1 LLFAGS
7 GGSAF
12 NSHNG
17 LNVTLP
23 NSPDGGNMIG
33 DDGDVTYRAPLFQTI
48 SGLMVGTAYDLTFYQ
63 ASAQQ
68 GGFGSSTTE
77 DWQVSLGSDTQNST
91 TMSTPGGATWNLQSM
106 TFIATS
112 TSELLS
118 FLAISP
124 SGGEPPVALLADV
137 SLTAPEP
144 GTFAV
149 LSVGL
154 LGLLTV
160 VRLRS
165 RRAR

>member
-1 LLFAGS
+1 
-7 GGSAF
+7 
-12 NSHNG
+12 
-17 LNVTLP
+17 
-23 NSPDGGNMIG
+23 M
-33 DDGDVTYRAPLFQTI
+33 
-48 SGLMVGTAYDLTFYQ
+48 
-63 ASAQQ
+63 
-68 GGFGSSTTE
+68 
-77 DWQVSLGSDTQNST
+77 SLGSDTADST
-91 TMSTPGGATWNLQSM
+91 LMTTPGGTVTPWNLQSM

-118 FLAISP
+118 FLSLGIPDGCAA
-124 SGGEPPVALLADV
+124 VVLLADV

-149 LSVGL
+149 LGVGL